1 MTDDNTLIGLLE
13 EPETNTPTPAE
24 GVSPEATPTPAAAPA
39 GGFDAKELAKQFGEQ
54 LKGILPQA
62 QPAAR
67 PALTPEEAK
76 KLLNMWE
83 PDDNFLQEFGN
94 LETQKTAFAKMR
106 DGLTKQMLT
115 IVQSLMSER
124 EQQFEQR
131 LSPIQEFYA
140 QQQERELQSA
150 FAQAYPALA
159 KPELAPLVQTVAS
172 SLAGK
177 QFASREAGFE
187 ALAKGVESVIK
198 AHNPEF
204 TLTAAKAAQTSQG
217 RQATRMPVTS
227 GGAGGQGGAT
237 AAPTKNKAVSLL

>member
-13 EPETNTPTPAE
+13 EPETTPETPAQPAPQD
-24 GVSPEATPTPAAAPA
+24 VSPKDQSPAAL
-39 GGFDAKELAKQFGEQ
+39 DAKELAKQFGEQ
-54 LKGILPQA
+54 LKGILPTA
-62 QPAAR
+62 APATR
-67 PALTPEEAK
+67 PQLTPEEAK
-76 KLLNMWE
+76 KLLNVWE
-83 PDDNFLQEFGN
+83 ADDNFIQEFGN
-94 LETQKTAFAKMR
+94 LETQKAAFGKMR

-115 IVQSLMSER
+115 IVQSLMDER
-124 EQQFEQR
+124 VQQFEER
-131 LSPIQEFYA
+131 LTPLQQYYA
-140 QQQERELQSA
+140 QQQEQELQSA
-150 FAQAYPALA
+150 FAKSYPALA
-159 KPELAPLVQTVAS
+159 KPELAPLIQTVAS

-204 TLTAAKAAQTSQG
+204 TLTAVKPASTSQG

-237 AAPTKNKAVSLL
+237 APSSKNKVVGLL